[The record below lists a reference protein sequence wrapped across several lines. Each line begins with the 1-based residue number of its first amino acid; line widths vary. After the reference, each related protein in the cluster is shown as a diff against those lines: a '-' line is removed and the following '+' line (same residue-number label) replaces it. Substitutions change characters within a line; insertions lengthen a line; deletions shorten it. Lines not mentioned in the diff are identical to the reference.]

1 MKTIKIYDD
10 EKEIYTGNCFV
21 NTVIFKGRIYG
32 EIKEIS
38 QNGIRFSLK
47 LSNGKDETTGEWLKS
62 TFADCVAFGDLADK
76 LKQSYSQN
84 DEIFLIAKF
93 TSKQCG
99 DAIYK
104 NFVVREIVGNKEKS
118 QEFDQQKIEKLIEND
133 DLPF

>member
-99 DAIYK
+99 DFIY
-104 NFVVREIVGNKEKS
+104 
-118 QEFDQQKIEKLIEND
+118 
-133 DLPF
+133 

>member
-1 MKTIKIYDD
+1 MRTIKTYDD

-47 LSNGKDETTGEWLKS
+47 LSNGKDEITGEWLKS
-62 TFADCVAFGDLADK
+62 TFADCVAFGDLADN

-99 DAIYK
+99 DIYYK
-104 NFVVREIVGNKEKS
+104 NFVVREIIGNKEKS
-118 QEFDQQKIEKLIEND
+118 QEFDQQKIEKLIEAG